1 MTDEHSFRK
10 PNLEPV
16 NGLSPEAYVS
26 VRADRSTIGINRRA
40 RWVMGAQTGKHLHFA
55 LDRTGTLWIGIVD
68 ETTGQSEPQI
78 RDADP
83 GLVVSSRLMARH
95 MLDTLEAV
103 PDEAVRFYLT
113 GERAVDPETKATL
126 YQLSPDKSE
135 ADLCMMDFDRE
146 AMLS

>member
-1 MTDEHSFRK
+1 MTDPSFRK

-40 RWVMGAQTGKHLHFA
+40 RWVMAAETGKHLHLA
-55 LDRTGTLWIGIVD
+55 LDSTRTPWIGVLED
-68 ETTGQSEPQI
+68 TTGQSEPQI

-95 MLDTLEAV
+95 LLDILEEV

-113 GERAVDPETKATL
+113 GERAVDPETEATL
-126 YQLSPDKSE
+126 YQLTPDKTG
-135 ADLCMMDFDRE
+135 ADLCMESLRAE
-146 AMLS
+146 VEQR

>member
-1 MTDEHSFRK
+1 MTDDHSFRK

-16 NGLSPEAYVS
+16 NGLSPEAYIS

-40 RWVMGAQTGKHLHFA
+40 RWVMGAETGKHLHLA
-55 LDRTGTLWIGIVD
+55 LDRTSTPWIGVLD

-95 MLDTLEAV
+95 MLDSLEAV

-113 GERAVDPETKATL
+113 GERAMDPATEATL
-126 YQLSPDKSE
+126 YQLTPDKGE
-135 ADLCMMDFDRE
+135 ADLCMQGLDAEGMP
-146 AMLS
+146 S